1 MKKTENNKFSD
12 DLNMNTFFYS
22 WKSDI
27 PSDNYVLN
35 KKIIDSILNPDGN
48 NKIIKM
54 RGFTKIAYA
63 ATLFMGITIGAIIYY
78 FTFHSSNSKS
88 NDISSNYNKFLRDYS
103 DETFL
108 SEMKIN
114 ETEDILI
121 SKNK

>member
-1 MKKTENNKFSD
+1 MKNTDNNKYSD
-12 DLNMNTFFYS
+12 DLNMNNLFDS

-27 PSDNYVLN
+27 PSDNSLLN
-35 KKIIDSILNPDGN
+35 KKIIDSILIPEEN

-54 RGFTKIAYA
+54 RVFAKLAYA
-63 ATLFMGITIGAIIYY
+63 ATLFFGITIGAIIYY
-78 FTFHSSNSKS
+78 FTFHSSNNKS

-108 SEMKIN
+108 SEMKTN